1 MLKNSLKKL
10 DQKKVSNFLYLT
22 IVLLGLYLF
31 HITYNKEG
39 FANSVN
45 SISRFEDLEA
55 VSESVED
62 NNLIQ
67 NNNTIL
73 SNNKNNK
80 NNNNNNN
87 NKNSDNKNNNTKNND
102 NSSNKANNKI
112 PSYRRKV
119 NLYFF
124 TVPILPL
131 YSVFLCSRHSC
142 TCVGV
147 EWMSDISETPRI
159 RIRTTSPTE
168 NFDFSCCR
176 STAGC
181 NFCMIA

>member
-1 MLKNSLKKL
+1 MFKNYLKKL

-73 SNNKNNK
+73 SNN
-80 NNNNNNN
+80 NNN
-87 NKNSDNKNNNTKNND
+87 NKNKNNNSKKNKNSDNNTKNND
-102 NSSNKANNKI
+102 NSRDKENNKI

-124 TVPILPL
+124 TVPIFVVLLVIAFIYFGFGYQQTFAQNMMYPKYYMTVL
-131 YSVFLCSRHSC
+131 AMIFFFILFMLNSAIEFVRSVAKK
-142 TCVGV
+142 
-147 EWMSDISETPRI
+147 I
-159 RIRTTSPTE
+159 
-168 NFDFSCCR
+168 
-176 STAGC
+176 
-181 NFCMIA
+181 